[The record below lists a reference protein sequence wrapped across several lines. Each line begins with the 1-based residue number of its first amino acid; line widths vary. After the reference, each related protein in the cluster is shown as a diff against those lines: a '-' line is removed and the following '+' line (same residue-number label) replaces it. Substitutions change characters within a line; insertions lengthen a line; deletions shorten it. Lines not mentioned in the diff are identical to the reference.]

1 MSDSAAPRYWI
12 GVASRDHV
20 QRGVEGGFLQLGH
33 GKLAPVRAL
42 RQDDYV
48 VYYSPRTTYPD
59 GEPLKAFTAVGR
71 VLDDVPEQVAQT
83 ADFHPYRRR
92 VEYFEAREAPIQP
105 LLAELALTRDRKNW
119 GILFRRS
126 SVEIRREDFEVIRAA
141 MGCG

>member
-1 MSDSAAPRYWI
+1 MGEPRYWI

-20 QRGVEGGFLQLGH
+20 LRGVEGGFLQLGH

-42 RQDDYV
+42 RNGDYV

-59 GEPLKAFTAVGR
+59 GEALQAFTAIGR
-71 VLDDVPEQVAQT
+71 VLDDAPEQVAQT

-92 VEYFEAREAPIQP
+92 VQYLKAREAPIQP
-105 LLAELALTRDRKNW
+105 LLAELAITRGRKSW

-126 SVEIRREDFEVIRAA
+126 SVEIGREDFEVIRAA
-141 MGCG
+141 MTG